1 MRVVIQKVTEASVS
15 IENQTVASIDKGL
28 LVLVGIEDRDTNED
42 IAWLSSKIVNLR
54 VFDDDNGV
62 MNLSVKEV
70 EGEVLI
76 VSQFTL
82 HASTKKGNR
91 PSYIKAARPEV
102 AIPIYEAFIKQVE
115 SLLGKKVLTGQ
126 FGAMMQV
133 SLCNDGPVTI
143 LIDTKNK
150 E

>member
-1 MRVVIQKVTEASVS
+1 MRVVIQKVTQASVS
-15 IENQTVASIDKGL
+15 IENKIVASIDKGL
-28 LVLVGIEDRDTNED
+28 LVLVGIEDGDTNED
-42 IAWLSSKIVNLR
+42 IAWLSAKIVNLR

-115 SLLGKKVLTGQ
+115 TLLGKRVPTGQ

>member
-1 MRVVIQKVTEASVS
+1 MRVVIQKVTQASVS
-15 IENQTVASIDKGL
+15 IENQIEASIDKGL
-28 LVLVGIEDRDTNED
+28 LVLVGIEDGDTNED

-54 VFDDDNGV
+54 IFDDANGV

-115 SLLGKKVLTGQ
+115 SLLGKKVLTG
-126 FGAMMQV
+126 
-133 SLCNDGPVTI
+133 
-143 LIDTKNK
+143 
-150 E
+150 

>member
-1 MRVVIQKVTEASVS
+1 MRVVIQKVTQASVS
-15 IENQTVASIDKGL
+15 IENQIEASIDKGL
-28 LVLVGIEDRDTNED
+28 LVLVGIEDGDTNED

-115 SLLGKKVLTGQ
+115 TLLGKRVSTGQ

-133 SLCNDGPVTI
+133 SLCNNGPVTI

>member
-15 IENQTVASIDKGL
+15 IENQIVASIDKGL
-28 LVLVGIEDRDTNED
+28 LVLVGIEDGDTNED

-54 VFDDDNGV
+54 IFDDANGV

-82 HASTKKGNR
+82 YASTKKGNR

-115 SLLGKKVLTGQ
+115 SLLGKRVPTGQ

>member
-1 MRVVIQKVTEASVS
+1 MRVVIQKVTQASVS
-15 IENQTVASIDKGL
+15 IENQIVASIDKGL
-28 LVLVGIEDRDTNED
+28 LVLVGIEDGDTNED

-54 VFDDDNGV
+54 VFDDENGV

-115 SLLGKKVLTGQ
+115 TLLGKRVPTGQ

-133 SLCNDGPVTI
+133 SLCNDGPVII

>member
-28 LVLVGIEDRDTNED
+28 LVLVGIEDGDTNED

-70 EGEVLI
+70 EGEVFI

-115 SLLGKKVLTGQ
+115 SLLGKKVPTGQ

>member
-1 MRVVIQKVTEASVS
+1 MRVVIQKVTQASVS
-15 IENQTVASIDKGL
+15 IENQIEVSIDKGL
-28 LVLVGIEDRDTNED
+28 LVLVGIEDGDANED
-42 IAWLSSKIVNLR
+42 IVWLSSKIVNLR

-115 SLLGKKVLTGQ
+115 SLLGKRVSTGQ

>member
-1 MRVVIQKVTEASVS
+1 MRVVIQKVTQASVS

-28 LVLVGIEDRDTNED
+28 LVLVGIEDGDTNED

-115 SLLGKKVLTGQ
+115 SLLGKRVPTGQ
-126 FGAMMQV
+126 FVAMMQV